1 MRPSW
6 SSSSNEELLEHVQI
20 HDTGNGRLHEE
31 ERSLHFSFAEG
42 AKHVH
47 LWAVT
52 NLFQGDMWIFA
63 AADPTVVTTEM
74 KRASITENFGV

>member
-1 MRPSW
+1 M
-6 SSSSNEELLEHVQI
+6 EHVQI

-31 ERSLHFSFAEG
+31 EGAVHSFLAEG

-52 NLFQGDMWIFA
+52 NIFQEDKRIFA
-63 AADPTVVTTEM
+63 AAVGTDLTTD
-74 KRASITENFGV
+74 